1 MKSDF
6 TNEGEFPI
14 ADAGVQELTVDKV
27 YAKDSKNGRPM
38 IVFEFLA
45 TNNARLFYYCMNEPT
60 IRWGLKS
67 TLETITGQKQPH
79 GPVEFFEDDLKGK
92 KVKAEIFHDEWNGQ
106 VRSKIKN
113 LISNEVSPGQTE
125 IEEATD
131 INEELEGDL
140 PF

>member
-1 MKSDF
+1 M
-6 TNEGEFPI
+6 
-14 ADAGVQELTVDKV
+14 
-27 YAKDSKNGRPM
+27 
-38 IVFEFLA
+38 
-45 TNNARLFYYCMNEPT
+45 
-60 IRWGLKS
+60 
-67 TLETITGQKQPH
+67 ETITGQKQPT

>member
-60 IRWGLKS
+60 IR
-67 TLETITGQKQPH
+67 
-79 GPVEFFEDDLKGK
+79 
-92 KVKAEIFHDEWNGQ
+92 
-106 VRSKIKN
+106 
-113 LISNEVSPGQTE
+113 
-125 IEEATD
+125 
-131 INEELEGDL
+131 
-140 PF
+140 